1 MYGISTGGFYVVAGR
16 SLCET
21 GQAELAEPL
30 LGLRSE
36 MTHRTRQGRSAV
48 LRNLRRDHRHGQ
60 TEQQSRP
67 RGQSPQ
73 GLLSQP
79 RAPAASPGLTVHKI
93 SPTAA
98 EHRHSSA
105 RNHFPGLR
113 TGFLSP
119 PDSSL
124 NGHTGR
130 SVRSQGI
137 NRLLEGFMDPLG
149 NKGNLGRNREGTSRG
164 HI

>member
-1 MYGISTGGFYVVAGR
+1 MVRQSSSHGPGGRAPG
-16 SLCET
+16 
-21 GQAELAEPL
+21 
-30 LGLRSE
+30 
-36 MTHRTRQGRSAV
+36 
-48 LRNLRRDHRHGQ
+48 
-60 TEQQSRP
+60 
-67 RGQSPQ
+67 Q

-79 RAPAASPGLTVHKI
+79 RAPAASPGLTVHKV